1 MRNVWARILA
11 AAGLAPVLLGTG
23 CFIDLESAGGQPP
36 VMPEPV
42 AVDGMPGTVAA
53 DPAGSASPSGATC
66 RGYYFPVT
74 QQEDSGAVHRV
85 FGQLCAREQLTS
97 DTPIQV
103 LLHGGT
109 YDHAYWDWP
118 YQPETYSYVDHA
130 TRRGF
135 ATLNV
140 DRLGYGKS
148 DRPDPRALGFPAAGH
163 VTRQLVQYLRRGAL
177 GLRFESVV
185 LNGHSMGGIAA
196 EHAAA
201 EGAAAEGAGVD
212 AVIISGIAPDR
223 PETDPAPEGPP
234 DPGADEDPGAD
245 PFYPFYP
252 AEEDPKFAGESWS
265 AGYLT
270 TRPNTRAA
278 IFLHEGTY
286 DPAIAALEES
296 LKDTLTV
303 AELSA
308 VRSGPGSSASV
319 PDVEAPVTYVLG
331 RHDAIACGAA
341 GGDCAA
347 ASAAQ
352 DAGYIVPDSGHS
364 INVSDGAPLFY
375 EWTFA
380 WLAER
385 GISRRSIEK

>member
-1 MRNVWARILA
+1 MREHWARILA
-11 AAGLAPVLLGTG
+11 GVSPALLSLGTG
-23 CFIDLESAGGQPP
+23 CVIDVGATGQPP
-36 VMPEPV
+36 ALPDPV
-42 AVDGMPGTVAA
+42 SVDGMPGAVVV
-53 DPAGSASPSGATC
+53 DPSGAASPSGAAC

-74 QQEDSGAVHRV
+74 QQEDSSAVYRV
-85 FGQLCAREQLTS
+85 FGQLCTRHALS
-97 DTPIQV
+97 PDTPIQI

-118 YQPETYSYVDHA
+118 YEPETYSYVEHA

-177 GLRFESVV
+177 GVRFETVV
-185 LNGHSMGGIAA
+185 LNGHSMGGITA
-196 EHAAA
+196 EHAAT
-201 EGAAAEGAGVD
+201 EGAGVD

-223 PETDPAPEGPP
+223 SDPEGEPGAEPEGPGGP
-234 DPGADEDPGAD
+234 PGPEGAD

-252 AEEDPKFAGESWS
+252 AEEDPKFAERGWPT
-265 AGYLT
+265 GYLT
-270 TRPNTRAA
+270 TRPDTRAA

-286 DPAIAALEES
+286 DPAIAGLEES

-303 AELSA
+303 AELST
-308 VRSGPGSSASV
+308 VRPGPDDGAAPA
-319 PDVEAPVTYVLG
+319 PDEGAAPAPDIRAPVLYALG
-331 RHDAIACGAA
+331 RHDAIACGAS

-347 ASAAQ
+347 GPAAQ
-352 DAGYIVPDSGHS
+352 EAGILVADSGHS
-364 INVSDGAPLFY
+364 INVSRGAPLFY
-375 EWTFA
+375 ERTFT
-380 WLAER
+380 WLAEH
-385 GISRRSIEK
+385 GIAP

>member
-1 MRNVWARILA
+1 
-11 AAGLAPVLLGTG
+11 
-23 CFIDLESAGGQPP
+23 
-36 VMPEPV
+36 MPEPV
-42 AVDGMPGTVAA
+42 SIDGMPGPVVA
-53 DPAGSASPSGATC
+53 DPLGSASPSGATC

-74 QQEDSGAVHRV
+74 QQEGSSAVHRV
-85 FGQLCAREQLTS
+85 FGELCAREQLTS
-97 DTPIQV
+97 DTPIQI

-109 YDHAYWDWP
+109 YDHVYWDWP
-118 YQPETYSYVDHA
+118 YQPETYSYVEHA

-148 DRPDPRALGFPAAGH
+148 DRPDPYALGFPAAGH

-177 GLRFESVV
+177 RVRFETVV
-185 LNGHSMGGIAA
+185 LNGHSMGGITA
-196 EHAAA
+196 EHAAS
-201 EGAAAEGAGVD
+201 EGAGVD

-223 PETDPAPEGPP
+223 PEPEPEAETETEGPMDP
-234 DPGADEDPGAD
+234 DAGED

-252 AEEDPKFAGESWS
+252 AEQDPKFAGEAWPS
-265 AGYLT
+265 GYLT
-270 TRPNTRAA
+270 TRPDTRAA

-286 DPAIAALEES
+286 EPAIVALEES

-308 VRSGPGSSASV
+308 VRSGPDSSAPA
-319 PDVEAPVTYVLG
+319 PDVEAPVLHVLG

-347 ASAAQ
+347 GPAAE
-352 DAGYIVPDSGHS
+352 DADYIVPDSGHS
-364 INVSDGAPLFY
+364 INVSKGAPLFY
-375 EWTFA
+375 ERTFA

-385 GISRRSIEK
+385 GISR